1 MPKIISGTKASSSS
15 RRATVQN
22 PDVPRADT
30 PLLRRL
36 NERRVLDTLLA
47 HGPLSRTAL
56 CRAAAMAGPTVTKA
70 AEALLDMGLIEE
82 LAAEQVPG
90 RLGRPEKRLR
100 LASRSTEV
108 IGVVIDAGRCTVV
121 PAGLDGRHDEDRAVR
136 FVTPATYDELLTTVD
151 RVCREVVAPTAAP
164 RDGGRAAGAVT
175 RGLPAPADAA
185 SPLGGVRG
193 IGISVPGLVSHRL
206 GEIVLSPNVHMLDRH
221 APARDLERRL
231 GVPCRMFQESHS
243 LCLGESMFGAAK
255 GLTDF
260 AMLDV
265 STGLGLGVMSGG
277 RLLTGASGLAG
288 ELGHVRID
296 PRGHAEAGSRG
307 ERCGCGNRGCL
318 ETVATDSALARLVSE
333 SIGRSVT
340 TEEAIAGLRDGSIE
354 AAAALDRVIDGL
366 AVAVSAVVNI
376 FNPATLFVHGGLLAA
391 GDDVFPRLLDL
402 VKHAALTP
410 SLADCRIVRARG
422 SKRTGALAGII
433 DHVTNAAVPRLGGLA

>member
-1 MPKIISGTKASSSS
+1 M
-15 RRATVQN
+15 
-22 PDVPRADT
+22 PRADA

-36 NERRVLDTLLA
+36 NERRVLDALLT

-70 AEALLDMGLIEE
+70 ADALLDLGLVEE

-90 RLGRPEKRLR
+90 RLGRPERRLR

-121 PAGLDGRHDEDRAVR
+121 PAGLDGRHAEDRAAR
-136 FVTPATYDELLTTVD
+136 FATPATYDELLTTLD
-151 RVCREVVAPTAAP
+151 QVCREVVAATAEPPGRGRGPTAAP
-164 RDGGRAAGAVT
+164 PDLAAPLDAAG
-175 RGLPAPADAA
+175 
-185 SPLGGVRG
+185 PLGGVRG

-206 GEIVLSPNVHMLDRH
+206 GEIVLSPNVHVLDRH

-288 ELGHVRID
+288 ELGHLRID
-296 PRGHAEAGSRG
+296 PRG

-333 SIGRSVT
+333 SIGRTVT
-340 TEEAIAGLRDGSIE
+340 AEEAIAGLRNGSIE

-433 DHVTNAAVPRLGGLA
+433 DHVTSTAVPRLGGLA